1 MHINCFWVSG
11 SFKGHGYAND
21 LLSACIAD
29 DETKGKDK
37 REERLSA
44 KERELGDIKDINT
57 SYSYDNYRK
66 RGEYMIRHTSGRYK
80 YSPKKDKVLGWL
92 FFGFLITD
100 FALIPIF
107 AILRIYIGAIVCFSL
122 FGGTILIC

>member
-1 MHINCFWVSG
+1 MFLKSVERGKCFIEYIPAQNAWCPINADGYMHINCFWVSV

-21 LLSACIAD
+21 LLSPCIAD
-29 DETKGKDK
+29 DETNGKDK

-66 RGEYMIRHTSGRYK
+66 RGEYMIRHT
-80 YSPKKDKVLGWL
+80 
-92 FFGFLITD
+92 
-100 FALIPIF
+100 
-107 AILRIYIGAIVCFSL
+107 
-122 FGGTILIC
+122 